1 MINTDILNEVID
13 QSGLKRTA
21 IARKMGLSD
30 KGLKLKID
38 GVNEFKG
45 SEIQKLRM
53 ILNLTDQERERIFFS
68 GKMNL
73 NHL

>member
-1 MINTDILNEVID
+1 MINTDLLNEVID

-21 IARKMGLSD
+21 IARKMSLSD